1 MVKKINIPEDNN
13 IISTPIEEALPDN
26 YLPYAVEVSRERAL
40 PDVRDGLKPV
50 QRRIIYGA
58 YMLKAFPDKPY
69 YKSARIVGDILGK
82 YHPHGDSSVYEAMV
96 ILAQSFTTR
105 EPLIDGHGNWGSQDG
120 DSAAAMR
127 YTEAKLTPIA
137 MEMIRDIDK
146 DVVDMVD
153 NYSNSE
159 LEPSVLPGK
168 FPALLVNGT
177 FGIAVGLAT
186 NIPPHN
192 LSEVV
197 DATIAYIDD
206 NSISTLKLMDYIKGP
221 DLPTGGIIIGKNSML
236 SAYETGVGRVTFRSK
251 TSIEK
256 LDSGRLAIVIT
267 QFPYRKNK
275 AKLLQYISEMT
286 ADRRHARALDAVTD
300 IRDESDRT
308 GIRSVIELK
317 KSADA
322 ETADKILKY
331 LFKKTDLQCN
341 VSFNMVAISKG
352 KPQTM
357 PLKTIIMHYIE
368 HQKEVV
374 TRRTK
379 KELEIAQKRYVII
392 EGFIKA
398 IGIMDEIIKTIR
410 ASKSKKDALLNL
422 IEQFG
427 FNEIQG
433 EAILELMLYRLTGL
447 EIVAFEKEYKQLGI
461 FIRKMK
467 KILSSDKELLHIVKN
482 ELKELKEKYGN
493 PRRTLII
500 ENEEEA
506 RIDIEELIVDEDII
520 VTLSSDGYLKRVQL
534 KYYNRASLETDEI
547 DYREGDFNKYI
558 INSNTKSTLIVFT
571 TSGNM
576 YQTKG
581 INIPEFKWKEKGVR
595 LDTIIKSLDLSKEK
609 IVAAYSISDFTV
621 QRDILF
627 VTSKGFI
634 KKTALDKFDSS
645 YGKLLA
651 LKLKENEK
659 LVLAQIIDRQRQ
671 EDFISLESDL
681 GLVFTTLEPKIEAQD
696 RKTFGNVFVEMSKC
710 DEIISAKL
718 TNELNFK
725 TFYVAIDKKGVFKTS
740 DKNNLREKIE
750 CLTDTSSKL
759 LIFTDDGMSYTINSA
774 IVQNLGSDGIDI
786 KKLCEIPSDAKIL
799 NITNFKN
806 EEKVVLFFTKYGRV
820 KKTLISELVSNPF
833 GILSCKV
840 KEKEDKI
847 IYIGSIDENSNY
859 QCLIVTQNGMS
870 IRFGVDSVNLTGKMA
885 SSVVGI
891 SLKELDICTYTDLI
905 DEKYENKA
913 ELRLITHARDKKSLK
928 LNEIKLQN
936 RAGKG
941 SLIMAPVLNDYIEKV
956 KIVNLK

>member
-1 MVKKINIPEDNN
+1 MGKKINIPEDNN
-13 IISTPIEEALPDN
+13 IINTPIEEALPDN

-137 MEMIRDIDK
+137 MEMIQDIDK

-168 FPALLVNGT
+168 FPALLVNGA

-206 NSISTLKLMDYIKGP
+206 NNITTLKLMDYIKGP
-221 DLPTGGIIIGKNSML
+221 DLPTGGIIIGKKSIL
-236 SAYETGVGRVTFRSK
+236 SAYETGVGRVSFRSK

-256 LDSGRLAIVIT
+256 LESGRLAIVIT
-267 QFPYRKNK
+267 EFPFRKNK

-286 ADRRHARALDAVTD
+286 ADRRHSRALDAVTD

-308 GIRSVIELK
+308 GVRSVIELK
-317 KSADA
+317 RSADRA
-322 ETADKILKY
+322 TADKILKY

-341 VSFNMVAISKG
+341 VSFNMVAISQG

-357 PLKTIIMHYIE
+357 PLKTIIKHYIE
-368 HQKEVV
+368 HQREVV

-379 KELEIAQKRYVII
+379 KELEIAKKRYVII

-410 ASKSKKDALLNL
+410 ASKSKKDALNNL
-422 IEQFG
+422 IKQFG

-461 FIRKMK
+461 FIKKMS
-467 KILSSDKELLHIVKN
+467 KILSSDNELLKIVKN
-482 ELKELKEKYGN
+482 ELKDLKDKYGN
-493 PRRTLII
+493 PRRTLVI

-520 VTLSSDGYLKRVQL
+520 ITLSSDGYLKRVQL
-534 KYYNRASLETDEI
+534 KYYNRSTVEPDEI

-558 INSNTKSTLIVFT
+558 INSNTKNTLIVFT
-571 TSGNM
+571 NHGNM
-576 YQTKG
+576 YQTKS

-595 LDTIIKSLDLSKEK
+595 LDTLIKALDLSKEK
-609 IVAAYSISDFTV
+609 IIAAYSINDFTL
-621 QRDILF
+621 QRDVLF
-627 VTSKGFI
+627 ITSKGSI
-634 KKTALDKFDSS
+634 KKTALDKFDSNS
-645 YGKLLA
+645 GKLLA
-651 LKLKENEK
+651 LKLKIDEK
-659 LVLAQIIDRQRQ
+659 LVLAQIVERER
-671 EDFISLESDL
+671 EERFISFETSL
-681 GLVFTTLEPKIEAQD
+681 GLVFTTPEPQVEAID
-696 RKTFGNVFVEMSKC
+696 RKLSASGLIEVSLS
-710 DEIISAKL
+710 DEITSAKL
-718 TNELNFK
+718 TNELNFR
-725 TFYVAIDKKGVFKTS
+725 TFYASIDEKGVFKTS
-740 DKNNLREKIE
+740 DQDILKEKIK
-750 CLTDTSSKL
+750 CLTDTSSKIV
-759 LIFTDDGMSYTINSA
+759 IFTDDGMSYTITSA
-774 IVQNLGSDGIDI
+774 LVQNAGTEGIDI
-786 KKLCEIPSDAKIL
+786 NKLCEIRGDSKIL
-799 NITNFKN
+799 SITNYKN
-806 EEKVVLFFTKYGRV
+806 KEMEVCFFSKTGRV
-820 KKTLISELVSNPF
+820 KKTLLSELVSNPS
-833 GILSCKV
+833 GMLSFKV
-840 KEKEDKI
+840 KAPGDKLI
-847 IYIGSIDENSNY
+847 SVESVDQNSKY
-859 QCLIVTQNGMS
+859 QCLIVTQNSMS
-870 IRFGVDSVNLTGKMA
+870 IRFGVDGINLTGKLA

-891 SLKELDICTYTDLI
+891 SLKENDSCIFAVLV

-913 ELRLITHARDKKSLK
+913 ELRLVSRANDKKSLK
-928 LNEIKLQN
+928 LNDIKLQN

-941 SLIMAPVLNDYIEKV
+941 SLIFNLVLNDLLLKA